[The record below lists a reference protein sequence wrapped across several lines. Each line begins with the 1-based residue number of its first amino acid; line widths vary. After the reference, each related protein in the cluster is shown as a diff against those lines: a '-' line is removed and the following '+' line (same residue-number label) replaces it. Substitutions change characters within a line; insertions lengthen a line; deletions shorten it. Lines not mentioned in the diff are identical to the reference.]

1 MSEIRQTI
9 GLDPPTMSNTY
20 EDMVGAPCECPI
32 CHGMGWYW
40 QMPPMGKDAEK
51 TKCGY
56 CEGTGKLIPYVH
68 IRWGAPIDEERLELM
83 REEALKSIHN

>member
-1 MSEIRQTI
+1 MSDIGEHIKLVPPSGRQ
-9 GLDPPTMSNTY
+9 LH
-20 EDMVGAPCECPI
+20 EDLVGMRHDCPV
-32 CHGMGWYW
+32 CNGAGWYW
-40 QMPPMGKDAEK
+40 QMPPMSKDAEK

-56 CEGTGKLIPYVH
+56 CEGTGKLVPYVH